1 MIRAETL
8 QLRAIRE
15 PRFKWA
21 LWVAVA
27 AACYGLAYTLA
38 ATNANTD
45 FGDWP
50 RNWVLPIQEPI
61 DGAFDWVGDTF
72 SWFFNPI
79 SDVIAAGVAAL
90 NSFLLWLPWP
100 TVLAIVL
107 IGGLKLGGRTLGLIS
122 CGALVFI
129 GLNGYW
135 DSAMLTM
142 SVVVVSVL
150 IAVGLGV
157 PVGILAAFSNRFE
170 AMVRPLLDTMQVL
183 PAFVYFIPALVLF
196 GVSGSAGVFLTVVYS
211 IAPVIRLT
219 NLGIRQVPQAV
230 VETAHSH
237 GSTTFQ
243 TLLHVQLPLAKS
255 SIMMGT
261 NQTIMMAVAMV
272 IITAL
277 VGVGGLGRDVWL
289 ALREVD
295 AGDGLQSGIAI
306 VLLAIILDRFSYA
319 FAQSGPK
326 ASAPDSG
333 DNQSGEKS
341 AGDAIRKMP
350 SQGILLMLG
359 IGLVTVLGV
368 LIAPLKDIP
377 EQLTFSL
384 TNQIN
389 MVFDWMAVHIHFAT
403 SWSRDVLFREL
414 GYAPVNTFFLWL
426 PWPAL
431 MVIAAGAA
439 YLAAGWRVAVLAVMG
454 LTFAGIGG
462 LWEVTVDTLSQVLTA
477 GVFTVVVGIIL
488 GALMS
493 QSRAFEALLRP
504 ILDTMQTMPIF
515 VYLIPVIM
523 LWGIGPL
530 VGIIAT
536 AVYAL
541 PPVIRMTSLG
551 IKEVPAQ
558 AIETAQSHGSTGFQ
572 TMLQVKIPL
581 ALPTIMMGIN
591 QTVIMVLAMVIIAG
605 LVGGRGLGE
614 EIIISS
620 LRLNMG
626 DGLVAGMAIVFMA
639 MVLDRMTQGRRSS
652 SAPLG
657 SLR

>member
-1 MIRAETL
+1 MIRAESL
-8 QLRAIRE
+8 QLRYIRE

-21 LWVAVA
+21 LWVLAA

-38 ATNANTD
+38 ATNANTEI
-45 FGDWP
+45 GNWP
-50 RNWVLPIQEPI
+50 SNWELPMQEPI
-61 DGAFDWVGDTF
+61 DVAFDWVGDTF
-72 SWFFNPI
+72 AWFFNPI
-79 SDVIAAGVAAL
+79 SDVIAGGVSAI
-90 NSFLLWLPWP
+90 NTFLLWLPWP

-107 IGGLKLGGRTLGLIS
+107 IGGLKLGGRMLGLVS
-122 CGALVFI
+122 FGSLLFI
-129 GLNGYW
+129 GLNGFW
-135 DSAMLTM
+135 DSAVLTM

-150 IAVGLGV
+150 IAVGIGV

-170 AMVRPLLDTMQVL
+170 ALVRPVLDTMQVL

-196 GVSGSAGVFLTVVYS
+196 GVSGAAGVFLTVVYS
-211 IAPVIRLT
+211 IPPVIRLT
-219 NLGIRQVPQAV
+219 NLGIRQVPHAV
-230 VETAHSH
+230 VETAQSH

-255 SIMMGT
+255 SIMMGV

-277 VGVGGLGRDVWL
+277 VGVGGLGWDVWL

-306 VLLAIILDRFSYA
+306 VLLAIVLDRFSYA

-326 ASAPDSG
+326 ASTPDTTEG
-333 DNQSGEKS
+333 QPGERS
-341 AGDAIRKMP
+341 AANIIRQMP
-350 SQGILLMLG
+350 SQSILL
-359 IGLVTVLGV
+359 IVSVGLLTVLGV
-368 LIAPLKDIP
+368 LIAPLRDIP
-377 EQLTFSL
+377 EELTFSL
-384 TNQIN
+384 TDQIN

-414 GYAPVNTFFLWL
+414 GYAPINTFFLWL

-431 MVIAAGAA
+431 MLIAAGAA
-439 YLAAGWRVAVLAVMG
+439 YFTAGWRVALLAVGG
-454 LTFAGIGG
+454 LVFAGVGG
-462 LWEVTVDTLSQVLTA
+462 LWDITVDTLSQVLTA
-477 GVFTVVVGIIL
+477 GVFTVIVGIIL
-488 GALMS
+488 GVLVS
-493 QSRAFEALLRP
+493 QSRTFEAILRP

-536 AVYAL
+536 AIYAV

-551 IKEVPAQ
+551 IREVPAQ
-558 AIETAQSHGSTGFQ
+558 AIETAQSHGSTALQ
-572 TMLQVKIPL
+572 TMLQVKMPL

-591 QTVIMVLAMVIIAG
+591 QTIIMVLAMVIIAG
-605 LVGGRGLGE
+605 LVGARGLGE
-614 EIIISS
+614 VIIVSS
-620 LRLNMG
+620 LRLDIG
-626 DGLVAGMAIVFMA
+626 EGLIAGMAIVFMA
-639 MVLDRMTQGRRSS
+639 MVLDRMTQRRGRV
-652 SAPLG
+652 SATSGLF
-657 SLR
+657 R